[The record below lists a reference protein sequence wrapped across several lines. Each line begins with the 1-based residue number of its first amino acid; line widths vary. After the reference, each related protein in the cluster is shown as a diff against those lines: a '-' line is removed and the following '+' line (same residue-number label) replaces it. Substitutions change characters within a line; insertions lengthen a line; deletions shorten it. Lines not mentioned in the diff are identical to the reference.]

1 LQAFDFS
8 VQYRKGTQIAHVDC
22 LSRNP
27 IPEASKTINK
37 EVEVRV
43 DLSVITDNWLIPEQQ
58 RDLGIVDIMNQINGG
73 EMQVD
78 RAKTFEVRA
87 GMLHRKI
94 QRSGKTRCL
103 PVVPRAFRW
112 SAGISLF
119 GVPSRIIADQGRTF
133 ASGRFRDFCSS
144 NIIQLHLIATGASR
158 ANGQVERV
166 MSTLKGMLIAVDT
179 SERSWQDALM
189 DTQLAMNCTSNR
201 VTNFSPLELLIGK
214 KARPLGMLPIKAEPK
229 EDCKEDRAEA
239 KENMDKNAKYDKSRV
254 DQNKA
259 IIVKHGIGD
268 HVLLRSEERH
278 QTKLDPKFKGPF
290 VVTELL
296 EGPVEI
302 ID

>member
-1 LQAFDFS
+1 VYNAVKHFRHYLHGRKFVIHTDCNSLKASRTKARVHRWWAFLQAFDFS

-103 PVVPRAFRW
+103 PVIPRAFRV
-112 SAGISLF
+112 SVINH
-119 GVPSRIIADQGRTF
+119 VHEDIM
-133 ASGRFRDFCSS
+133 
-144 NIIQLHLIATGASR
+144 HLG
-158 ANGQVERV
+158 
-166 MSTLKGMLIAVDT
+166 
-179 SERSWQDALM
+179 
-189 DTQLAMNCTSNR
+189 
-201 VTNFSPLELLIGK
+201 
-214 KARPLGMLPIKAEPK
+214 
-229 EDCKEDRAEA
+229 
-239 KENMDKNAKYDKSRV
+239 
-254 DQNKA
+254 
-259 IIVKHGIGD
+259 
-268 HVLLRSEERH
+268 
-278 QTKLDPKFKGPF
+278 
-290 VVTELL
+290 
-296 EGPVEI
+296 
-302 ID
+302 